1 MTEEFLEIIPL
12 KGTTTGRDIFQAV
25 EKCINKYGLLWD
37 RLVCLATDG
46 APAMR
51 SSRIVGNKLNSLGM
65 EKVNFVS
72 VHCILHQEA
81 LCSKNLQ
88 MRKVIDVVVKTV
100 NFIQSRGLTH
110 RQFEP
115 FLLADMDS
123 EYSKL
128 LYQTEIRWLSHGNV
142 LKHFFALRNE
152 IASFLEMKNKAVPLL
167 ADATFQCNLAFLTDI
182 THHLN

>member
-12 KGTTTGRDIFQAV
+12 KGTTTERDIFQEV
-25 EKCINKYGLLWD
+25 KICIDKYGL
-37 RLVCLATDG
+37 RCV
-46 APAMR
+46 MR
-51 SSRIVGNKLNSLGM
+51 SSRIGVVGYVENKLNSLET

-81 LCSKNLQ
+81 LCSKSLQ
-88 MRKVIDVVVKTV
+88 MRVVMDVVVKTV
-100 NFIQSRGLTH
+100 NFIRSQGLTH

-115 FLLADMDS
+115 FLADMDS
-123 EYSKL
+123 EYGEL
-128 LYQTEIRWLSHGNV
+128 LYHTEIRWLSRENV

-167 ADATFQCNLAFLTDI
+167 ADATFQCNLAFLTDL